1 MARALALKPKV
12 IICDEPIS
20 ALDVSI
26 QAKVLNLLLDLQEEF
41 GLTYIF
47 ISHDLGV
54 VEHISDEIIVMYYGK
69 IVEQNRTEAIFKN
82 PQAPYTKTLLSA
94 IPVIGS

>member
-1 MARALALKPKV
+1 M
-12 IICDEPIS
+12 
-20 ALDVSI
+20 
-26 QAKVLNLLLDLQEEF
+26 
-41 GLTYIF
+41 
-47 ISHDLGV
+47 
-54 VEHISDEIIVMYYGK
+54 EHISDEIIVMYYGK